1 MEEDAQE
8 VGVRQD
14 SEVVD
19 HSEVDLALGREVH
32 IEVVAIELQALQ
44 QHALL
49 QWHLHHLVFNNLAS
63 LLGKLNNPCSK
74 LEDWAQR

>member
-14 SEVVD
+14 LVVVD

-32 IEVVAIELQALQ
+32 IEVVGIELQALL
-44 QHALL
+44 QHAPL
-49 QWHLHHLVFNNLAS
+49 QWHLHHNRVS
-63 LLGKLNNPCSK
+63 QLGKLGSQCSK
-74 LEDWAQR
+74 LEGWAQL

>member
-14 SEVVD
+14 LEVVD

-44 QHALL
+44 QHAPL
-49 QWHLHHLVFNNLAS
+49 QWHLHHLVINNQVS
-63 LLGKLNNPCSK
+63 QLGKLGSQCSK
-74 LEDWAQR
+74 LEGWAQH